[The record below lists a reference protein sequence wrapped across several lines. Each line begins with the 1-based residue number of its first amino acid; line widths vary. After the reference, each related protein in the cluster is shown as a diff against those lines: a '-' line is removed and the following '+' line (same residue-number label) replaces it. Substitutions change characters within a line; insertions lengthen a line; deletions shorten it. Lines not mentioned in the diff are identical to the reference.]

1 MGKIGRWFK
10 MDSTSQINVDRAC
23 SVKHFSLIIIFFS
36 ILTHFIIAYHIS
48 LVIVE
53 TNYCINNL
61 LILNVKQLNEITKP
75 YYFYNIK
82 SLRDGQGKINMYYGI
97 SRVNK
102 LLSGKRSITFRQ
114 HFTYLTN
121 DSHTA

>member
-23 SVKHFSLIIIFFS
+23 SVKNFSLIIIFFS
-36 ILTHFIIAYHIS
+36 ILTHFKIAYHIS

-102 LLSGKRSITFRQ
+102 RLSGKRSITFRQ